1 MASRIATAVATYLA
15 TLKAAI
21 RQPSIV
27 HEQITLAAGANKD
40 YNLATLI
47 GATSGTY
54 DMRSVLI
61 SAKILDTDSG
71 SPTYNF
77 YINSEPLIT
86 TAVNAAGLV
95 RLNNSHNTSLTVFV
109 TISKPSKTAP

>member
-1 MASRIATAVATYLA
+1 MAARIATAVSNYLA
-15 TLKAAI
+15 AVKAAI

-40 YNLATLI
+40 YNLATLL
-47 GATSGTY
+47 GANAGTY

-61 SAKILDTDSG
+61 NARILDTDAG
-71 SPTYNF
+71 SPTQNF

-86 TAVNAAGLV
+86 TGVNAAGLV
-95 RLNNSHNTSLTVFV
+95 RINNAHTASLTVFV